1 MGDVDLLQLST
12 ELGGMLRERGL
23 TVAMAESCTGGWIAK
38 CMTDIAGSSEYVEC
52 GFVTYSNAAKTSLLG
67 VRPAQID
74 SHGAVSEPVVRAMA
88 SGAVAN
94 SAADCAIAVSG
105 VAGPGG
111 GTDDKPVGLV
121 WLAWAHAGV
130 ITARSEVFAGDREAV
145 RRQAVAAALQG
156 LIEALE

>member
-1 MGDVDLLQLST
+1 MSDVDLLQLST

-23 TVAMAESCTGGWIAK
+23 TVALAESCTGGWIAK
-38 CMTDIAGSSEYVEC
+38 CMTDVAGSSEYVEC

-67 VRPAQID
+67 VQTAQID
-74 SHGAVSEPVVRAMA
+74 SYGAVSEPVVRAMA

-121 WLAWAHAGV
+121 WLAWAHTGA

-145 RRQAVAAALQG
+145 RRQAVAAALRG